1 MKLIQLIDLRLAPP
15 LLACMLVGAATTLCS
30 ATAAAF
36 SPSGHPAEV
45 LAPQDPGKPDK
56 IVRRN
61 PRTGSISTIS
71 GTVEE
76 NGLSGVKVVRDGKDS
91 TYAASEIVA
100 IQWGVVPASFR
111 DGMVFADRGD
121 HENALARF
129 KMAAGNTD
137 ARPVVQGAARL
148 RAAEALLTWGASE
161 AHRYAECVAEIDRYL
176 SDNPQARDV
185 PQARWIKARA
195 SQLAGDAATAAAG
208 FRALYESGVVQSA
221 QGYDRTFCMD
231 AGLEAAHAFLAS
243 DTPDTGKAREL
254 FTSLEVAFGQAATLE
269 GVGAEERVHL
279 LAGQGRA
286 AAGEGYCL
294 LATGDGTKAERF
306 FQGRLSSA
314 GSNSA
319 QRFSILYGLGLSL
332 IAQGK
337 FVAGQVELAKVSS
350 LDHTSR
356 DRKAAALV
364 ALAQAALKLG
374 NADAPTQAKR
384 WLTTVTSVFGDT
396 PAAAKAAEALKNL

>member
-1 MKLIQLIDLRLAPP
+1 MKLIQSFDFRPGTP
-15 LLACMLVGAATTLCS
+15 LLASVLVGATATLSGATTLRPL
-30 ATAAAF
+30 AV
-36 SPSGHPAEV
+36 PAEA
-45 LAPQDPGKPDK
+45 LAPQDAGKPDK
-56 IVRRN
+56 VLRLN
-61 PRTGSISTIS
+61 PRTGSLSTIS

-76 NGLSGVKVVRDGKDS
+76 DGLSGVKLVRNGKESAYD
-91 TYAASEIVA
+91 ASEILG
-100 IQWGVVPASFR
+100 IEWGVVPASFR
-111 DGMVFADRGD
+111 DGIVFADRGD

-148 RAAEALLTWGASE
+148 RAAEALLAWGASE
-161 AHRYAECVAEIDRYL
+161 APRYAECVAEIERYL
-176 SDNPQARDV
+176 SDNPQARGV

-195 SQLAGDAATAAAG
+195 SQLAGDASTAAEG

-254 FTSLEVAFGQAATLE
+254 FASLEVAFGQAATLE
-269 GVGAEERVHL
+269 GVGADERIHL
-279 LAGQGRA
+279 VAGQGRA
-286 AAGEGYCL
+286 SVGEGYCL

-332 IAQGK
+332 VAQGK

-350 LDHTSR
+350 LDHTNR

-364 ALAQAALKLG
+364 ALAHAALKLG
-374 NADAPTQAKR
+374 TADAPTQAKR
-384 WLTTVTSVFGDT
+384 WLTTVTDVYGDT
-396 PAAAKAAEALKNL
+396 PAAAKASKALENL